1 MLRRVIGAQLKN
13 HKAYLTACSAAERE
27 WRFALQ
33 WSQFLDSL
41 GKVDRLLADP
51 RRNRTVAAAP
61 ARGLDVIIIR
71 DGKIAALYVFLD
83 PMP

>member
-1 MLRRVIGAQLKN
+1 
-13 HKAYLTACSAAERE
+13 
-27 WRFALQ
+27 
-33 WSQFLDSL
+33 
-41 GKVDRLLADP
+41 LADP